1 MSGLGAGG
9 ARGAPGGGNG
19 IRNGNGRR
27 DAGVSRGGNSIE
39 GGLNTPGSGGEF
51 GEFGRGDGHR
61 TTGVPAGP
69 GTGGRASAGRS
80 SPDGSG
86 DSGDSGSDSGGG
98 DRGRG
103 RVLVVDDDA
112 AIRRSLRRGLRL
124 NGFAVELAEGGRRA
138 LSLMREQPADVVV
151 LDISMPD
158 VDGIQVCQAIRD
170 DGDDVP
176 VLMLSALDETA
187 DRIAGLQAGGDDYL
201 VKPFAL
207 QELVLRLEALLRRR
221 TPPYPAPAASAPN
234 ASAPN
239 ASAATAP
246 APGHT
251 PEPAPGAAEAIRV
264 SGLVINPATREAHR
278 DGEPLPLTRREFEL
292 LLVLAR
298 NAGIVLTRDQLLER
312 VWGYDFEV
320 RTDAVDTFIS
330 YLRRKTESGGR
341 PRLLHTVRGVG
352 FVLREEK

>member
-1 MSGLGAGG
+1 MSGNGVAGSWSGRAAAPGTAGTAGAAGPAGG
-9 ARGAPGGGNG
+9 
-19 IRNGNGRR
+19 
-27 DAGVSRGGNSIE
+27 D
-39 GGLNTPGSGGEF
+39 
-51 GEFGRGDGHR
+51 
-61 TTGVPAGP
+61 
-69 GTGGRASAGRS
+69 
-80 SPDGSG
+80 
-86 DSGDSGSDSGGG
+86 
-98 DRGRG
+98 RG

-112 AIRRSLRRGLRL
+112 AIRRSLSRGLRL

-138 LSLMREQPADVVV
+138 LSLMRERPADVVV

-158 VDGIQVCQAIRD
+158 VNGIQVCQALRD
-170 DGDDVP
+170 GGDDVP

-207 QELVLRLEALLRRR
+207 QELVLRLDALLRRR
-221 TPPYPAPAASAPN
+221 
-234 ASAPN
+234 
-239 ASAATAP
+239 AP
-246 APGHT
+246 APGT
-251 PEPAPGAAEAIRV
+251 AGGTGGAAGGGMAAAGPGPGLGGSVDASGPGAIPGAAEAVRV
-264 SGLVINPATREAHR
+264 GGLVLNPATREAHR
-278 DGEPLPLTRREFEL
+278 EGEPLPLTRREFEL

-341 PRLLHTVRGVG
+341 PRLLQTVRGVG
-352 FVLREEK
+352 FVLREEKQGAGP